1 MVTSRRRSAVKRR
14 DGAQRKERN
23 MMCVIDMALCGRD
36 INWGGR
42 VVARDFYAM
51 WRGEGNK
58 QGIYTCT

>member
-1 MVTSRRRSAVKRR
+1 
-14 DGAQRKERN
+14 

-58 QGIYTCT
+58 QGIYTCTRIFVMR